1 MEILV
6 LGRKELEKL
15 LDMKNVIRIV
25 TPMTTAAT
33 FTLLQ
38 FIPEKLP

>member
-15 LDMKNVIRIV
+15 LDMKNVIDGV
-25 TPMTTAAT
+25 KDVY
-33 FTLLQ
+33 
-38 FIPEKLP
+38 KLKAMF